1 LASVIPA
8 LVSRIILQRQVFVG
22 HTGGRGRGI
31 SGTIR
36 PAAGSSNHTLAIP
49 HCPFPSPPAAR
60 FSAVS
65 RPEGFPSGF
74 PWPRPGRR
82 QENESAPP
90 GDGVT
95 GRRLFN
101 NIMKSLLITT
111 AIAAF
116 AALPALA
123 APKTFDFKD
132 PKGVN
137 NATFKLDAP
146 LETITGIANGV
157 SGSLVIDADK
167 PEATTGTITIDAKS
181 LSVEN
186 PVMKEHMHGKDW
198 MDTATHGE
206 ISFKVGAL
214 KDVKKEGNVVEAT
227 VEGDFTMKGK
237 TQKISVPAKV
247 TLLPGKLADR
257 TNGQMKGDLLV
268 IRSTFTVKRTDFG
281 INPAAPTD
289 KVSDEVEISL
299 AIAGAAP
306 EA

>member
-1 LASVIPA
+1 
-8 LVSRIILQRQVFVG
+8 
-22 HTGGRGRGI
+22 
-31 SGTIR
+31 
-36 PAAGSSNHTLAIP
+36 
-49 HCPFPSPPAAR
+49 
-60 FSAVS
+60 
-65 RPEGFPSGF
+65 
-74 PWPRPGRR
+74 
-82 QENESAPP
+82 
-90 GDGVT
+90 
-95 GRRLFN
+95 
-101 NIMKSLLITT
+101 MKSLLIAT

-116 AALPALA
+116 AALPAIA

-157 SGSLVIDADK
+157 SGSLVVDADK

-186 PVMKEHMHGKDW
+186 PTMKEHMHSDQW

-206 ISFKVGAL
+206 ITFKVGAL
-214 KDVKKEGNVVEAT
+214 KDIKKEGNVVEAT

-268 IRSTFTVKRTDFG
+268 IRSTFKVKRADFG

-299 AIAGAAP
+299 AIAGSAP